1 MSNEVNHNND
11 STAAAA
17 TGKPDDVAGKLL
29 ADSTP
34 APATAGSD
42 AKPTP
47 PPLAIDNGQA
57 PVIVD
62 QNNPVDLFKP
72 LRSEI
77 APAAAPEAGPARDA
91 AAPAQADGPAV
102 KGDRL
107 AAAPAPA
114 AATNPFGQLE
124 ITDSFKAVGDD
135 KPLSP
140 NMVEARRIEDQY
152 RARYSEN
159 DQAMKAVGSVMS
171 ANNPDI
177 NGDITKESLDKALAN
192 AKTAAPDDARYGK
205 DFQAG
210 AQYLKDNWNDMS
222 ISPYKAIDG
231 SINQKSAE
239 EGTTRMTGEQ
249 DALAK
254 RILATEMNAV
264 NREKQ
269 AAAPA
274 ADTRSITPQAPALEP
289 KDAIIKQSRTLLGEG
304 PHQVAARVLGSDGK
318 QLNDKQLKELTEA
331 FKQSYE
337 EQRKQHP
344 EMHDLM
350 GLKVGHEFITKENI
364 NSVMSKISD
373 PALKERLTA
382 IAGQDTAFKPP
393 VITPIPHRPTP
404 AHHQAEHAA
413 HQPAKHTYPPMPPV
427 RPAHF
432 PAPGRS

>member
-1 MSNEVNHNND
+1 MSNEVNHAND
-11 STAAAA
+11 STVAA

-29 ADSTP
+29 ADATP
-34 APATAGSD
+34 AAAPAGAD
-42 AKPTP
+42 AKPTAA
-47 PPLAIDNGQA
+47 PLAIDNGQA
-57 PVIVD
+57 PVITD
-62 QNNPVDLFKP
+62 KGIPVDLFP
-72 LRSEI
+72 ASRSEI
-77 APAAAPEAGPARDA
+77 SPATAPEAGVGKDA
-91 AAPAQADGPAV
+91 VAAPAQADAPAV

-107 AAAPAPA
+107 APA
-114 AATNPFGQLE
+114 AATSPFGQLE
-124 ITDSFKAVGDD
+124 ITDTFKAVGDD

-140 NMVEARRIEDQY
+140 NMTEARRIEDQY
-152 RARYSEN
+152 RGRYSEN
-159 DQAMKAVGSVMS
+159 DKAMKAVGSVIG

-177 NGDITKESLDKALAN
+177 NGDITKDSLDKALAN

-210 AQYLKDNWNDMS
+210 AQYLKDNWNDLS
-222 ISPYKAIDG
+222 ISPYKAMDG

-239 EGTTRMTGEQ
+239 DGTSRMTGEQ

-264 NREKQ
+264 NREKAQ
-269 AAAPA
+269 AASPG
-274 ADTRSITPQAPALEP
+274 ADAKPSEPQAPALEP
-289 KDAIIKQSRTLLGEG
+289 KEAIIDQSRTRLGEG
-304 PHQVAARVLGSDGK
+304 PYQVAARVLGSDGK
-318 QLNDKQLKELTEA
+318 ALNDKQLKELTEA

-364 NSVMSKISD
+364 SGVLSKISD

-393 VITPIPHRPTP
+393 VITPIPHRPT
-404 AHHQAEHAA
+404 AA
-413 HQPAKHTYPPMPPV
+413 HQTEHPVHHQPKPSYPPLPPA
-427 RPAHF
+427 RPANF
-432 PAPGRS
+432 PAHGRS